1 MGPTRCLH
9 SGEML
14 ELHHSVLCLLW
25 IRTGY
30 TAPSSG
36 TLGWGTVSQKVELG
50 CHVSNGA
57 FWDFL
62 VAGLK
67 TGSSLVA
74 GQVDMDPHES
84 MQYTNGYPTN
94 TPTNRLSNFR
104 HTA

>member
-1 MGPTRCLH
+1 M
-9 SGEML
+9 
-14 ELHHSVLCLLW
+14 
-25 IRTGY
+25 
-30 TAPSSG
+30 
-36 TLGWGTVSQKVELG
+36 
-50 CHVSNGA
+50 SNGA